1 MTFELL
7 ILGCGAA
14 TPTSRH
20 NPSAQLLNVH
30 DKLFLIDCGEGTQMQ
45 LRKYKVRFQKIDH
58 IFISH
63 LHGDHYLGLLGL
75 ISSMHL
81 LGRQSDL
88 YIYGPPDLQELVE
101 INLKYSE
108 TYLSFKIHYQSLQ
121 NKHSEIIFEDKTLTV
136 ETIPLKHR
144 IPCTGFLFREK
155 QRPLKVIKEKISEYK
170 LTPSQILLLKKG
182 ENVILNNQYE
192 LRISEACIFPPAPR
206 SYAYCSDTCYYE
218 KLVEVIRGVNL
229 LYHESTFLETEK
241 ERAKTTF
248 HSTAKQAASIAKQ
261 AEAKNLL
268 LGHYSS
274 RYMDDLGFLAEAS
287 EIFDEVRISKEGD
300 RFEII

>member
-1 MTFELL
+1 MTFDIL

-20 NPSAQLLNVH
+20 NPSAQLVNLH

-45 LRKYKVRFQKIDH
+45 LRKCKVRFQKIDH

-63 LHGDHYLGLLGL
+63 LHGDHYLGLMGL
-75 ISSMHL
+75 VSSMHL

-88 YIYGPPDLQELVE
+88 HLYGPPPLRELVE

-108 TYLSFKIHYQSLQ
+108 SYLDFTIHYHPLQ
-121 NKHSEIIFEDKTLTV
+121 NKESELIFEDKTLTV
-136 ETIPLKHR
+136 HTIPLKHR
-144 IPCTGFLFREK
+144 VPCTGFLFREK
-155 QRPLKVIKEKISEYK
+155 QRAFKVIKEKIHSYK

-182 ENVILNNQYE
+182 EDVVLDNGYE
-192 LRISEACIFPPAPR
+192 LRTTEACITPPVPK
-206 SYAYCSDTCYYE
+206 SYAYCSDTAYYE
-218 KLVEVIRGVNL
+218 KLIEVIRGVDL
-229 LYHESTFLETEK
+229 LYHEATFLESEK
-241 ERAKTTF
+241 ERAKFTF

-261 AEAKNLL
+261 AEVKNLL

-274 RYMDDLGFLAEAS
+274 RYKDDLGFAEEAR
-287 EIFDEVRISKEGD
+287 EVFENVQIADEGE
-300 RFEII
+300 RFEV